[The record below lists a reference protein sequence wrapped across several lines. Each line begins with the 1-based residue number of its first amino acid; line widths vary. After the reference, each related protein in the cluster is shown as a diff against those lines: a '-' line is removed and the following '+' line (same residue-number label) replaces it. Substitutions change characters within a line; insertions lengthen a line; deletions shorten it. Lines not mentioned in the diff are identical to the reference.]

1 MINKAHL
8 SLNVGI
14 ELQEINML
22 KLEIFIIALIFLIV
36 FLLNILLF

>member
-1 MINKAHL
+1 MINTAHL

-22 KLEIFIIALIFLIV
+22 TLEIFIIPLIF
-36 FLLNILLF
+36 

>member
-22 KLEIFIIALIFLIV
+22 TLEIFIIAF
-36 FLLNILLF
+36 FFSSNNSN